1 MKHSR
6 SGPRIFFLALLIIGG
21 MTGITIRLWS
31 VQITHGAEY
40 SARINTNSKVTV
52 RLPAVRGEILDR
64 NGIKLV
70 ENRASFEVD
79 FYLPDMVRAYR
90 ESRGSIPITAYR
102 GRVHNM
108 PRDLKEADVVKI
120 VSETVIPR
128 MEELGVAKDYNAN
141 ALQMHYR
148 TNREVPY
155 NYRQDLSFEEMALF
169 SERNLGLPGVNVSIK
184 PVRWYVYGSM
194 AAHILGYV
202 GAPSDLDKLPD
213 LKSFNFYEPDV
224 EGKAQLELS
233 LNEMLKGKPGARILQ
248 RNVKESSTEKSN
260 AVNRFRGTMFF

>member
-1 MKHSR
+1 MLFR
-6 SGPRIFFLALLIIGG
+6 S
-21 MTGITIRLWS
+21 
-31 VQITHGAEY
+31 QIVRGSEY
-40 SARINTNSKVTV
+40 ASRINTNLQVTV

-90 ESRGSIPITAYR
+90 ESKGSVPMVSYR
-102 GRVHNM
+102 GKVHNM

-128 MEELGVAKDYNAN
+128 LEDLGVARDYSAS

-155 NYRQDLSFEEMALF
+155 NYRQDLNFDEMALF
-169 SERNLGLPGVNVSIK
+169 SEKNLGLAGVNVSVK
-184 PVRWYVYGSM
+184 PVRWYV
-194 AAHILGYV
+194 
-202 GAPSDLDKLPD
+202 
-213 LKSFNFYEPDV
+213 
-224 EGKAQLELS
+224 
-233 LNEMLKGKPGARILQ
+233 
-248 RNVKESSTEKSN
+248 
-260 AVNRFRGTMFF
+260 